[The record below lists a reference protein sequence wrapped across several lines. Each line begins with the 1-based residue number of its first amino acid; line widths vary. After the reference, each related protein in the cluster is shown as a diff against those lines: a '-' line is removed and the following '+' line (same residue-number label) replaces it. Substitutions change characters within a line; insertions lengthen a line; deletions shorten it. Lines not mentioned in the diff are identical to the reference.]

1 MWFCVSS
8 PHLYRKQ
15 SAWNLQHRSA
25 AEIVREQF
33 DVDGGR
39 HEDETQVRA
48 FSHQRAQDPEKEVT
62 VEMSLMDLI
71 NYDHLVLSQR
81 PVLLDL
87 SQQQPLSQEQQFGG
101 CGPGGLKADLVTYLK
116 IRIVPCEL

>member
-1 MWFCVSS
+1 
-8 PHLYRKQ
+8 
-15 SAWNLQHRSA
+15 
-25 AEIVREQF
+25 
-33 DVDGGR
+33 
-39 HEDETQVRA
+39 
-48 FSHQRAQDPEKEVT
+48 
-62 VEMSLMDLI
+62 MDLI

-87 SQQQPLSQEQQFGG
+87 SQQQPLSQEQQLGG